1 MLITTDFEGL
11 EDYFE
16 AINTKQLGRAMAE
29 SHDDVNDHEPS
40 PSNQGAELQDWESS
54 HIDIVSKYN

>member
-11 EDYFE
+11 EDDFE
-16 AINTKQLGRAMAE
+16 AINTKQLGRAMTE
-29 SHDDVNDHEPS
+29 SHDDVNDEPS

>member
-1 MLITTDFEGL
+1 M
-11 EDYFE
+11 
-16 AINTKQLGRAMAE
+16 KQLGRAMTE
-29 SHDDVNDHEPS
+29 SHDDVNDEPS